1 MEKKSKDG
9 SDPSQNAAYV
19 YDFSYTINKMYINS
33 CRKMKIM
40 RIKEICDKIKH
51 E

>member
-1 MEKKSKDG
+1 MESKDG

-19 YDFSYTINKMYINS
+19 NKMPINS
-33 CRKMKIM
+33 IFVPFRRKMKIM
-40 RIKEICDKIKH
+40 MIKEICDKIKH